1 MKRATLILVALV
13 GLVLLGLL
21 SSIVTQGFDEM
32 MAAERERDRLEERKL
47 ELKKDIAELEET
59 VEAIRTDPAA
69 VESMARH
76 ELGWVRA
83 GDTVI
88 LLATP
93 TPPPPI
99 QPSLTG
105 PTPTPILALPD

>member
-1 MKRATLILVALV
+1 MKRVSLILAALV
-13 GLVLLGLL
+13 GLVVLGLL
-21 SSIVTQGFDEM
+21 SSIVTQGFDELA
-32 MAAERERDRLEERKL
+32 AAERERDRLEERKI
-47 ELKKDIAELEET
+47 ELQENIAELEET
-59 VEAIRTDPAA
+59 VESIRTDPDA
-69 VESMARH
+69 VESIARH
-76 ELGWVRA
+76 ELGWVRP

-93 TPPPPI
+93 TPPPD

>member
-1 MKRATLILVALV
+1 MKRVSLILAALA

-21 SSIVTQGFDEM
+21 SSIVTQGFDELA
-32 MAAERERDRLEERKL
+32 AAENERDRLEGRKI
-47 ELKKDIAELEET
+47 ELSDSISELEET

-69 VESMARH
+69 VESMARQ
-76 ELGWVRA
+76 ELGFVRP

-93 TPPPPI
+93 TLPPEPV
-99 QPSLTG
+99 SLTG
-105 PTPTPILALPD
+105 PTPTPILSLPD

>member
-1 MKRATLILVALV
+1 MKRVSLILAALV

-32 MAAERERDRLEERKL
+32 SAAEQERERLEVRRLEL
-47 ELKKDIAELEET
+47 EDSIAELEET
-59 VEAIRTDPAA
+59 LAAIRSDPAA
-69 VESMARH
+69 VESMARL
-76 ELGWVRA
+76 ELGWVRP

-88 LLATP
+88 LLVTP
-93 TPPPPI
+93 TPPPR
-99 QPSLTG
+99 PSLTG